1 MTNFKGLDDEMSS
14 TWSHL
19 MNIEYLWYKHGGESP
34 CMMGFFFAFF
44 AFKVGCLELGFRDYE
59 IRCFSFFSFFSF
71 AMFMMI

>member
-1 MTNFKGLDDEMSS
+1 
-14 TWSHL
+14 
-19 MNIEYLWYKHGGESP
+19 
-34 CMMGFFFAFF
+34 MMGFFFAFF